1 MNPTTAVMKTK
12 IVLDLE
18 CLGEDRLDE
27 VRAYVAALVKTTG
40 RRGSARSNLAGIWKG
55 RGFEGISDLEGEIR
69 GARESPATQVAGST
83 MSRTLLAKV
92 DSPLAA

>member
-1 MNPTTAVMKTK
+1 MSPTTAIMKTK

-40 RRGSARSNLAGIWKG
+40 RRGAARSSLAGIWKG
-55 RGFEGISDLEGEIR
+55 RGFERISNLEGEIQ
-69 GARESPATQVAGST
+69 GAREALSDAIAH
-83 MSRTLLAKV
+83 RRL
-92 DSPLAA
+92 